1 MAVTTEPVTQSITHG
16 LIDDDEELS
25 EEQMEALLKQA
36 EDNLRERN
44 ASNSNQQVQLQSAA
58 DFRLP
63 KLNAADIPA
72 PYIQTNGDV
81 ARVDPSRL
89 VDAKQR
95 ELANRIRKV
104 EDPVAVKKKQLEE
117 KKATAGEQWFNLP
130 KTNLTP
136 ELKRDLQLLKMRNVL
151 DPHRHYKKEN
161 SKSFVPE
168 YSQVGTIVEGP
179 TEYFSARLQNKQRK
193 KTFVEEVLEQEKD
206 AGRFKKKYSEIQSK
220 KTSGKKAHYKA
231 LKAMRK
237 SGKIS
242 KG

>member
-1 MAVTTEPVTQSITHG
+1 MDVPTHPVTHG
-16 LIDDDEELS
+16 LVEDDELS
-25 EEQMEALLKQA
+25 DEQIEMLLKQA
-36 EDNLRERN
+36 EVRAREKN
-44 ASNSNQQVQLQSAA
+44 TSSSLVQLPSAA
-58 DFRLP
+58 DYKLPRLDTP
-63 KLNAADIPA
+63 GLPA
-72 PYIQTNGDV
+72 PYVHTDGEV

-89 VDAKQR
+89 LDDQQR
-95 ELANRIRKV
+95 ALANHIRKV
-104 EDPVAVKKKQLEE
+104 EDPVAVKKKKIEE

-130 KTNLTP
+130 KTDLTP

-161 SKSFVPE
+161 SKDFVPE

-179 TEYFSARLQNKQRK
+179 TEYYSARLQKKERK
-193 KTFVEEVLEQEKD
+193 KTFVEEVLDREKNS
-206 AGRFKKKYSEIQSK
+206 GRFERKYGEIQSK